1 MGQGARAGMIR
12 NRKVWKAV
20 IGVALFFFLLSG
32 PALAEEEE
40 RKKFD
45 LSVAFRY
52 SLPIGEE
59 EPGLDWSDLYEEG
72 SVGALELSYRA
83 TRRVAVYVG
92 GAYHLYRAKEISL
105 ETPAGAVAG
114 RFNDQELL
122 SVYLGVKGY
131 LFGPALPQEA
141 AGIDPYL
148 RADVGFTQFN
158 GADFNAEPIAD
169 RSRKFAFSFGVG
181 ADVLTYTN
189 VLLFFEIKYEDHG
202 TPDEAGGAFRAMPIS
217 LGIRY
222 LM

>member
-1 MGQGARAGMIR
+1 MT
-12 NRKVWKAV
+12 WKTV
-20 IGVALFFFLLSG
+20 IGVVLFFFLFSAQ
-32 PALAEEEE
+32 ALAEEVG

-45 LSVAFRY
+45 LSAAFRY

-59 EPGLDWSDLYEEG
+59 EPGLDWSDLYEAG

-105 ETPAGAVAG
+105 GTSAGAVAG

-122 SVYLGVKGY
+122 SVYLGVRGY
-131 LFGPALPQEA
+131 LLGPDFPQKS

-169 RSRKFAFSFGVG
+169 RSREFAFSFGLG
-181 ADVLTYTN
+181 ADILTYTN
-189 VLLFFEIKYEDHG
+189 VILFFEIKYEDHG
-202 TPDEAGGAFRAMPIS
+202 IPDEAGESFRSMPIS
-217 LGIRY
+217 LGLRY

>member
-1 MGQGARAGMIR
+1 MIR
-12 NRKVWKAV
+12 IQRVWKTM
-20 IGVALFFFLLSG
+20 IGAALFFSLLSG

-45 LSVAFRY
+45 LSAAFRY
-52 SLPIGEE
+52 SLTIGEE

-83 TRRVAVYVG
+83 NRRVAVYVG

-105 ETPAGAVAG
+105 ETSAGTVDG
-114 RFNDQELL
+114 WFNDQELL

-131 LFGPALPQEA
+131 LLGPALPHQS

-158 GADFNAEPIAD
+158 GANFNAEPIAD
-169 RSRKFAFSFGVG
+169 RSRRFAFSFGVG

-189 VLLFFEIKYEDHG
+189 VIFFFEIKYEDHG
-202 TPDEAGGAFRAMPIS
+202 IPDEAGGAFRAMPIS